1 MPTETFQHL
10 SSQKKQ
16 NIKTALLK
24 EFSTHPLATAQVARI
39 VKTAGVARG
48 TFYKYFADLVD
59 AHQWLLMTVIKD
71 LDLHPER
78 LVQQIGRAYDYET
91 MIEMLMKRIQQSDY
105 AAFLKNY
112 YESNEGF
119 LVAQGIKYQQLE
131 RLDAKQWAIMV
142 LCHQTIQECLMNP
155 GDQQE
160 IIQRLGAALVGI
172 IGG

>member
-16 NIKTALLK
+16 NIKAALLK
-24 EFSTHPLATAQVARI
+24 ELSTHPLATAQVARI

-59 AHQWLLMTVIKD
+59 AHQWLLMTVIRD

-78 LVQQIGRAYDYET
+78 LVQQIGDAHDYQN
-91 MIEMLMKRIQQSDY
+91 MIETLMKQIQQSDY

-119 LVAQGIKYQQLE
+119 LAAQGVKYRQLNQ
-131 RLDAKQWAIMV
+131 LNAQQWAIMV

-155 GDQQE
+155 GDQLA
-160 IIQRLGAALVGI
+160 IIRRLGAALVGI

>member
-16 NIKTALLK
+16 NIKAALLK
-24 EFSTHPLATAQVARI
+24 ELSAHPLATAQVARI

-48 TFYKYFADLVD
+48 TFYKYFTDLVD

-78 LVQQIGRAYDYET
+78 LVKQTTIET
-91 MIEMLMKRIQQSDY
+91 LMKQIQQSDY

-119 LVAQGIKYQQLE
+119 LAAQGVKYRQLN
-131 RLDAKQWAIMV
+131 AQQWAIMV

-155 GDQQE
+155 GDQLA

>member
-59 AHQWLLMTVIKD
+59 AHQWLLMTVIRD

-78 LVQQIGRAYDYET
+78 LVQQIGRAREYQT
-91 MIEMLMKRIQQSDY
+91 MIETLMKRIQQSDY

-119 LVAQGIKYQQLE
+119 LVAQGVKYRQLNQ
-131 RLDAKQWAIMV
+131 LNAQQWAIMV

-155 GDQQE
+155 GDQQTV
-160 IIQRLGAALVGI
+160 IKRLGAALVGI

>member
-1 MPTETFQHL
+1 M
-10 SSQKKQ
+10 KQ
-16 NIKTALLK
+16 
-24 EFSTHPLATAQVARI
+24 
-39 VKTAGVARG
+39 
-48 TFYKYFADLVD
+48 
-59 AHQWLLMTVIKD
+59 
-71 LDLHPER
+71 
-78 LVQQIGRAYDYET
+78 
-91 MIEMLMKRIQQSDY
+91 IQQSDY

-112 YESNEGF
+112 YESNERF

-155 GDQQE
+155 GDQQA